1 MLWKQILADVLDT
14 PLTPIIGHPGASLG
28 AAVIAGVGTGML
40 GGWDSTE
47 MFQTVGEPVLPHPGN
62 ADRYEQAYQQWRELG
77 DVLTPIS
84 HRIARKARS

>member
-1 MLWKQILADVLDT
+1 
-14 PLTPIIGHPGASLG
+14 
-28 AAVIAGVGTGML
+28 ML